1 MEIKLTKNLPGDHI
15 LSCKRN
21 DGTIT
26 WKHVSNFFISHDIC
40 HYAVETV
47 VPSNN
52 TFWGMVAA
60 GTDIENFDLPK
71 DQRNFQLSEEAILAE
86 HLVNLL
92 TIEISQ
98 RKMENLLEVFSG
110 IYEEHVGTKLYQ
122 MITEVKL
129 EEIRHNL
136 FGLVQQWKLLEGTK
150 TMTLIFN
157 E

>member
-1 MEIKLTKNLPGDHI
+1 MEIKLTKNSSGDHV

-47 VPSNN
+47 VPFNN
-52 TFWGMVAA
+52 AFFGMVAA
-60 GTDIENFDLPK
+60 GIDIENFDLPK

-98 RKMENLLEVFSG
+98 GKMKDLLEVFSG

-122 MITEVKL
+122 VITEVKL
-129 EEIRHNL
+129 EEVRDKL
-136 FGLVQQWKLLEGTK
+136 TGLVQQWNLLEETK

>member
-1 MEIKLTKNLPGDHI
+1 MEIILTKNPSGDHI
-15 LSCKRN
+15 LSSKRN

-26 WKHVSNFFISHDIC
+26 WKHVSNFFVSHDIC

-47 VPSNN
+47 VPLNN
-52 TFWGMVAA
+52 AFFGMVAT

-71 DQRNFQLSEEAILAE
+71 DQRKFQLSEEAILAE

-98 RKMENLLEVFSG
+98 GKMENLLEVFSG

-129 EEIRHNL
+129 EEIRHKL
-136 FGLVQQWKLLEGTK
+136 SGLVQKWKLLEETK
-150 TMTLIFN
+150 TMTLSI
-157 E
+157 